1 MKDSLKEYLTE
12 LKERAVMDEKLTQEE
27 REAEL

>member
-12 LKERAVMDEKLTQEE
+12 LRDRAVFDEKLSKEE
-27 REAEL
+27 KE